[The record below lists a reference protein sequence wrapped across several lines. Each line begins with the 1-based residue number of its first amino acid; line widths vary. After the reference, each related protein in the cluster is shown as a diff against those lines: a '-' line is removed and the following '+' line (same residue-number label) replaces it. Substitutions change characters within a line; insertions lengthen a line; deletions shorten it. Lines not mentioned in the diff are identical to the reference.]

1 MWLGPLSL
9 GGFMKAKNA
18 LKWLAIHLPELIAGI
33 ALIVA
38 IFMAGATA
46 FSRYI
51 FNYTYGGND
60 EITCIAF
67 AYVTFL
73 GTAAAYRY
81 KMHYGVDL
89 VVNSLPK
96 RIQPVVNIATQVI
109 VFIIMV
115 ILTALS
121 VKLTTSVS
129 DKMWTYTQISYVVSD
144 MALVLGF
151 GLMTIYSAV
160 FLVQDIKKLM
170 KHEDTEDAAHG
181 C

>member
-1 MWLGPLSL
+1 
-9 GGFMKAKNA
+9 MKAKNV
-18 LKWLAIHLPELIAGI
+18 LKWLAIHFPELIAGV

-46 FSRYI
+46 FSRYV
-51 FNYTYGGND
+51 FRYTYGGND

-67 AYVTFL
+67 AWVTFL
-73 GTAAAYRY
+73 GTAAAYRC

-96 RIQPVVNIATQVI
+96 RIQPVVNIITQLI
-109 VFIIMV
+109 VLIIMV
-115 ILTALS
+115 ILTGLS
-121 VKLTTSVS
+121 VKLTAAVG
-129 DKMWTYTQISYVVSD
+129 DKMWTYTRISYVVSD

-151 GLMTIYSAV
+151 GLMTIYSAI

-170 KHEDTEDAAHG
+170 NHENKEDAAHG

>member
-1 MWLGPLSL
+1 
-9 GGFMKAKNA
+9 MKVKNV
-18 LKWLAIHLPELIAGI
+18 LKWLAIHFPELIAGV

-46 FSRYI
+46 FSRYV
-51 FNYTYGGND
+51 FQYTYGGND

-67 AYVTFL
+67 AWVTFL
-73 GTAAAYRY
+73 GTAAAYRC

-89 VVNSLPK
+89 VVNSLPE
-96 RIQPVVNIATQVI
+96 RIRPVVGIVTQVI
-109 VFIIMV
+109 ILIIMV
-115 ILTALS
+115 ILTGLS
-121 VKLTTSVS
+121 WKLTSSVG
-129 DKMWTYTQISYVVSD
+129 DKVWTYTRISYAVSD

-151 GLMTIYSAV
+151 GLMTIYSAI

-170 KHEDTEDAAHG
+170 NHENKEDAAHG